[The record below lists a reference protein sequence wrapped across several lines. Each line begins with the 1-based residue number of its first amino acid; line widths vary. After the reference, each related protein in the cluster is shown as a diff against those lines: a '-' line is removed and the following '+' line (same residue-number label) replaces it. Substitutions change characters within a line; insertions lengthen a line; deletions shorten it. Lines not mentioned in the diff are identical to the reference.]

1 MAEEEAL
8 GEVDVGGRI
17 DGRKADVVR
26 TWKILLTP
34 VSGGVQSP
42 VPVLP
47 KLVIFAKPRPTLN
60 SDIEQYIKPF

>member
-17 DGRKADVVR
+17 DGRKADYGR
-26 TWKILLTP
+26 KILLTP

-47 KLVIFAKPRPTLN
+47 KLVIFAPTETHPKLGHRT
-60 SDIEQYIKPF
+60 IHKTLLM